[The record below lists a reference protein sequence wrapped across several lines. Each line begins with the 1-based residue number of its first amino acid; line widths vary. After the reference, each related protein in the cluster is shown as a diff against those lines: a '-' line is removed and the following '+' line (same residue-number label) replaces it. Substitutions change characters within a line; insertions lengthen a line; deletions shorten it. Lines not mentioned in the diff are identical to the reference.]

1 MLNYIPWG
9 AMYLVRFFDGIA
21 VKDRISFFDVMQVF
35 VLFQVF
41 SVEETD

>member
-9 AMYLVRFFDGIA
+9 AMYLMTFFDGIA

-35 VLFQVF
+35 VLFQVLF
-41 SVEETD
+41 SDETA